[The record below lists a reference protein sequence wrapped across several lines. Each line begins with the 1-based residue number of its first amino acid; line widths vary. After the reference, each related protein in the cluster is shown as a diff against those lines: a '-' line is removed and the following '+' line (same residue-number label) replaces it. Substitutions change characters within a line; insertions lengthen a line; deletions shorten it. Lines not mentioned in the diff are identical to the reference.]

1 MNIRSMKALPSL
13 LIPAF
18 ALTLSIQPSNRL
30 LGQEKAKTNSSVV
43 FTNPSNND
51 SFFSRTLAPVSVYAV
66 KGKTPQKNYQLKSA
80 DWIQHDA
87 TQVLTQI
94 AGFNAIRKSG
104 NFGFDPVFRGFKW
117 EQLNLVTDGVVGA
130 HQACPN
136 RMDPP
141 SSQVMINQIKE
152 IELLKGPHNFRYGP
166 STGAVINFKM
176 NDPVFS
182 DKTMVNG
189 RIGAGYETNGTNR
202 RTEAYVNMSARKFQ
216 TAAALSYSAGDD
228 YKDGSGTLL
237 PGVFNRT
244 ALNLSAAYLLKPGKI
259 ASVNITRN
267 FTRNTSFPTLM
278 MDLLSDDTWMIQAKY
293 QVSAQH
299 KWYSQWNTQVYTSL
313 VDHQMGN
320 GLRPASATMLSHVYA
335 NTETSGGRT
344 EITIRRPTTV
354 WYVGADM
361 KYEYANGTRS
371 RKMLTGMMAGKTFY
385 DTLWQQGSILRTGAF
400 VHTEKKMGLYQLT
413 VSGRMDWVHAKP
425 NQPAAK
431 TIAANS
437 ALNSNSALIS
447 NDLNASISAGISRY
461 FNQNWQASFWIG
473 RGVRSASITEKFIN
487 YLPVGLDAY
496 EVVGNPHLKPEANTQ
511 IDFLVRFKT
520 EYTQIQFNAYNAFMH
535 NYISTVVEPSLRPAL
550 ATSPGVRKF
559 INVKDATIMGFE
571 LSWNQQL
578 AKQLNQDISMA
589 YVRGQNNVLNQ
600 PLPEINPFE
609 IKYKLAADLQQ
620 GKWQPYLSIRHS
632 FAQNRVSAAFNERTT
647 SGFTVTDLGLKWK
660 PVTKIQLTAVAQ
672 NVFNITYREHL
683 SRFINN
689 NLPLN
694 APGRNF
700 VFMVAYTF

>member
-18 ALTLSIQPSNRL
+18 ALTVQP
-30 LGQEKAKTNSSVV
+30 
-43 FTNPSNND
+43 FTNINGQVNQSVNNLQELNND

-66 KGKTPQKNYQLKSA
+66 KGKTPQKTYQLKSA

-94 AGFNAIRKSG
+94 GGFNAIRKSG

-182 DKTMVNG
+182 DKTVVNG

-228 YKDGSGTLL
+228 YKDGNGTVL

-267 FTRNTSFPTLM
+267 MTRNTSFPTLM
-278 MDLLSDDTWMIQAKY
+278 MDLLSDDTWMIQGKY
-293 QVSAQH
+293 QVNAQH

-335 NTETSGGRT
+335 NTETTGGRT
-344 EITIRRPTTV
+344 EITIRRPNTV

-400 VHTEKKMGLYQLT
+400 VHTEKKMGLYQLS
-413 VSGRMDWVHAKP
+413 VSGRMDWVHSKP

-431 TIAANS
+431 TMAANS
-437 ALNSNSALIS
+437 TLVA

-487 YLPVGLDAY
+487 SLPVGLDAY
-496 EVVGNPHLKPEANTQ
+496 EVVGDPHLKPEANTQ
-511 IDFLVRFKT
+511 LDFLLRYKT
-520 EYTQIQFNAYNAFMH
+520 DKTQFQVNGYYAFLSD
-535 NYISTVVEPSLRPAL
+535 YITTEVDPNLKPVV
-550 ATSPGVRKF
+550 ATSPGVRKY
-559 INVKDATIMGFE
+559 INVKEARIMGFE
-571 LSWNQQL
+571 LGWNQQL
-578 AKQLNQDISMA
+578 GKVLNQDITMA
-589 YVRGQNNVLNQ
+589 YVRGQNSVLNQ

-609 IKYKLAADLQQ
+609 IRYKLTAELLQ
-620 GKWQPYLSIRHS
+620 GKMQPYLSIRQS
-632 FAQNRVSAAFNERTT
+632 FAQNRVSTAFNEKAT
-647 SGFTVTDLGLKWK
+647 GDFTVTDLGLKWK
-660 PVTKIQLTAVAQ
+660 LANKIQLTAVAQ
-672 NVFNITYREHL
+672 NLFNVTYREHL

-700 VFMVAYTF
+700 VFMMVYTF

>member
-18 ALTLSIQPSNRL
+18 ALSALPFITIN
-30 LGQEKAKTNSSVV
+30 GQAQSVTHSQQV
-43 FTNPSNND
+43 SND

-66 KGKTPQKNYQLKSA
+66 KGKTPQKTYQLKSA

-182 DKTMVNG
+182 DKAIVNG
-189 RIGAGYETNGTNR
+189 RVGAGYETNGTNR
-202 RTEAYVNMSARKFQ
+202 RTEANVNLSTQKFQ
-216 TAAALSYSAGDD
+216 SAAALSYSAGDD

-244 ALNLSAAYLLKPGKI
+244 ALNLSAAYLIKPGKI

-278 MDLLSDDTWMIQAKY
+278 MDLLSDDTWMIQGKY
-293 QVSAQH
+293 QVNAQH

-320 GLRPASATMLSHVYA
+320 GLRPASTTMLSHVFA
-335 NTETSGGRT
+335 NTKTSGGRT
-344 EITIRRPTTV
+344 EITIRKPTTV
-354 WYVGADM
+354 WYMGADM

-385 DTLWQQGSILRTGAF
+385 DTLWQQGSIIRTGAF

-413 VSGRMDWVHAKP
+413 VSGRMDWVHSKP
-425 NQPAAK
+425 NLPAAK
-431 TIAANS
+431 TVAANS
-437 ALNSNSALIS
+437 TLIS

-461 FNQNWQASFWIG
+461 FNQRWQASFWVG
-473 RGVRSASITEKFIN
+473 RGVRSASLTEKFIN
-487 YLPVGLDAY
+487 YLPVGFDAY

-511 IDFLVRFKT
+511 IDLLVKYQT
-520 EYTQIQFNAYNAFMH
+520 DNTQIQVNAYYAFMH
-535 NYISTVVEPSLRPAL
+535 NYISTVVDPTLRPAL

-578 AKQLNQDISMA
+578 AKILNQDITMA
-589 YVRGQNNVLNQ
+589 YVRGQNSVLNQ

-609 IKYKLAADLQQ
+609 IRYKLTADLFNSQL
-620 GKWQPYLSIRHS
+620 QPYLSVRQS
-632 FAQNRVSAAFNERTT
+632 FAQNRVSAAFNERATG
-647 SGFTVTDLGLKWK
+647 GFTVTDLGLKWK
-660 PVTKIQLTAVAQ
+660 PVTKIQLSAVAQ
-672 NVFNITYREHL
+672 NLFNVTYREHL

-689 NLPLN
+689 SLPLN

-700 VFMVAYTF
+700 VFMMAYTF

>member
-1 MNIRSMKALPSL
+1 MNICSMKALSSL
-13 LIPAF
+13 LIPTF
-18 ALTLSIQPSNRL
+18 ALTLGIQPLNTL
-30 LGQEKAKTNSSVV
+30 YGQEISKVNQSVIN
-43 FTNPSNND
+43 TKESDKD

-66 KGKTPQKNYQLKSA
+66 KGKTPQKNYQLKSG

-166 STGAVINFKM
+166 ATGAVINFKM
-176 NDPVFS
+176 NDPVFT
-182 DKTMVNG
+182 DKAVVNG

-202 RTEAYVNMSARKFQ
+202 RTEAYVNLSTQKFQ
-216 TAAALSYSAGDD
+216 TATAISYSAGDD
-228 YKDGSGTLL
+228 YKDGSGTLF

-267 FTRNTSFPTLM
+267 FTRNTSFPTLL
-278 MDLLSDDTWMIQAKY
+278 MDLLSDDTWMIQGKY

-299 KWYSQWNTQVYTSL
+299 KWFSQWNTQVYTSL

-320 GLRPASATMLSHVYA
+320 GLRPTSATMLSHVFA

-344 EITIRRPTTV
+344 ELTIRRPTTV
-354 WYVGADM
+354 WYVGADV

-371 RKMLTGMMAGKTFY
+371 RKMLTGTMAGKTFY

-400 VHTEKKMGLYQLT
+400 VHTEKKLGLFQLT

-431 TIAANS
+431 TIAFNDV
-437 ALNSNSALIS
+437 LNGNAGLIS
-447 NDLNASISAGISRY
+447 NDLNTSISAGISRY
-461 FNQNWQASFWIG
+461 FNNRWQASFWVG

-511 IDFLVRFKT
+511 MDFLLRYKT
-520 EYTQIQFNAYNAFMH
+520 EHTQLQINGYYAFLSD
-535 NYISTVVEPSLRPAL
+535 YISTVVDPTLKPVI

-559 INVKDATIMGFE
+559 INVKEASIIGFE
-571 LSWNQQL
+571 LNWNQQL
-578 AKQLNQDISMA
+578 AKVLSQEITMA
-589 YVRGQNNVLNQ
+589 FVRGQNRVLNQ

-609 IKYKLAADLQQ
+609 IRYKLSADVLNS
-620 GKWQPYLSIRHS
+620 KLQPYVSIRQS
-632 FAQNRVSAAFNERTT
+632 FAQRRVSTAFNEKITND
-647 SGFTVTDLGLKWK
+647 FTVTDLGLKWK
-660 PVTKIQLTAVAQ
+660 PVSQIQLTAVAQ
-672 NVFNITYREHL
+672 NLFNVTYREHL
-683 SRFINN
+683 SRFINSS
-689 NLPLN
+689 LPLN

-700 VFMVAYTF
+700 VFMIAYTF

>member
-18 ALTLSIQPSNRL
+18 ALAALPLTTISGQAQSITHSQLVS
-30 LGQEKAKTNSSVV
+30 
-43 FTNPSNND
+43 ND

-66 KGKTPQKNYQLKSA
+66 KGKTPQKTYQLKSA

-182 DKTMVNG
+182 DKAIVNG
-189 RIGAGYETNGTNR
+189 RVGAGYETNGTNR
-202 RTEAYVNMSARKFQ
+202 RTEAYVNLSTRKFQ

-278 MDLLSDDTWMIQAKY
+278 MDLLSDDTWMIQGKY
-293 QVSAQH
+293 QVNAQH

-354 WYVGADM
+354 WYMGADM

-385 DTLWQQGSILRTGAF
+385 DTLWQQGSIIRTGAF

-413 VSGRMDWVHAKP
+413 VSGRMDWVHSKP

-431 TIAANS
+431 TAAANS
-437 ALNSNSALIS
+437 TLIS
-447 NDLNASISAGISRY
+447 NDLNTSISAGVSRY
-461 FNQNWQASFWIG
+461 FNQRWQTSFWVG
-473 RGVRSASITEKFIN
+473 RGVRSASLTEKFIN

-496 EVVGNPHLKPEANTQ
+496 EVVGDPHLKPEANTQ
-511 IDFLVRFKT
+511 IDFLLRYKT
-520 EYTQIQFNAYNAFMH
+520 DNTQIQLNAYYAFMH
-535 NYISTVVEPSLRPAL
+535 NYISTVVDPTLRPAL

-578 AKQLNQDISMA
+578 AKTLNQDITMA
-589 YVRGQNNVLNQ
+589 YVRGQNRVLNQ
-600 PLPEINPFE
+600 PLPEMNPFE
-609 IKYKLAADLQQ
+609 IRYKLTAELLQ
-620 GKWQPYLSIRHS
+620 GKMQPYVSIRQS
-632 FAQNRVSAAFNERTT
+632 FAQNRVSTAFSEKAT
-647 SGFTVTDLGLKWK
+647 GDFAVTDLGLKWK
-660 PVTKIQLTAVAQ
+660 PATKIQLTAVAQ
-672 NVFNITYREHL
+672 NLFNVTYREHL

-700 VFMVAYTF
+700 VFMMAYTF

>member
-18 ALTLSIQPSNRL
+18 ALTVIHPFKAIN
-30 LGQEKAKTNSSVV
+30 GQAQSVTHSQQVNSD
-43 FTNPSNND
+43 T
-51 SFFSRTLAPVSVYAV
+51 FFSRTLAPVSVYSV
-66 KGKTPQKNYQLKSA
+66 KGKTPQKTYQLKSA

-94 AGFNAIRKSG
+94 VGFNAIRKSG

-141 SSQVMINQIKE
+141 SSQIMINQIKE

-182 DKTMVNG
+182 DKTVVNG
-189 RIGAGYETNGTNR
+189 RVGAGYETNGTNR
-202 RTEAYVNMSARKFQ
+202 RTEAYVNLSTQKFQ
-216 TAAALSYSAGDD
+216 TATALSYSAGDD

-278 MDLLSDDTWMIQAKY
+278 MDLLSDDTWMIQGKY
-293 QVSAQH
+293 QVNAQH
-299 KWYSQWNTQVYTSL
+299 KWYSQWNTQVFTSL

-335 NTETSGGRT
+335 NTETRGGRT

-354 WYVGADM
+354 WYMGADM

-385 DTLWQQGSILRTGAF
+385 DTLWQQGSIIRTGAF
-400 VHTEKKMGLYQLT
+400 VHTEKKLGLYQLT
-413 VSGRMDWVHAKP
+413 VSGRMDWVHSKP

-431 TIAANS
+431 TVAANS
-437 ALNSNSALIS
+437 SLIA
-447 NDLNASISAGISRY
+447 NDLNTSISAGISRY
-461 FNQNWQASFWIG
+461 FNQRWQASFWIG
-473 RGVRSASITEKFIN
+473 RGVRSASLTEKFIN

-511 IDFLVRFKT
+511 IDFLVRYKT
-520 EYTQIQFNAYNAFMH
+520 DNTQIQVNAYYAFMH
-535 NYISTVVEPSLRPAL
+535 NYISTVVDPTLRPAL

-578 AKQLNQDISMA
+578 AKTLNQDITMA
-589 YVRGQNNVLNQ
+589 YVRGQNSVLNQ

-609 IKYKLAADLQQ
+609 IRYKLTADLFNSQL
-620 GKWQPYLSIRHS
+620 QPYLSIRQS

-647 SGFTVTDLGLKWK
+647 GGFTVTDLGLKWK
-660 PVTKIQLTAVAQ
+660 PAVKIQLTAVAQ
-672 NVFNITYREHL
+672 NLFNITYREHL

-689 NLPLN
+689 SLPLN

-700 VFMVAYTF
+700 VFMMAFSF

>member
-1 MNIRSMKALPSL
+1 MNILSMKALPSL
-13 LIPAF
+13 FIPFF
-18 ALTLSIQPSNRL
+18 ALTILPFTTIN
-30 LGQEKAKTNSSVV
+30 GQKVY
-43 FTNPSNND
+43 ND
-51 SFFSRTLAPVSVYAV
+51 SFFSRTLAPVSVYSV
-66 KGKTPQKNYQLKSA
+66 KGKTPQKTYQLKSA

-182 DKTMVNG
+182 DKTIVNG
-189 RIGAGYETNGTNR
+189 RVGAGYETNGTNR
-202 RTEAYVNMSARKFQ
+202 RTEAYVNLSAQKFQ

-228 YKDGSGTLL
+228 YKDGRGTLL

-259 ASVNITRN
+259 ASLNITRN

-278 MDLLSDDTWMIQAKY
+278 MDLLSDDTWMIQGKY
-293 QVSAQH
+293 QVNAQH

-320 GLRPASATMLSHVYA
+320 GLRPASATLLSHVYA

-354 WYVGADM
+354 WYIGADM

-385 DTLWQQGSILRTGAF
+385 DTLWQQGSILRTGTF

-413 VSGRMDWVHAKP
+413 LSGRMDWVHSKP

-431 TIAANS
+431 TVAANPTV
-437 ALNSNSALIS
+437 IS
-447 NDLNASISAGISRY
+447 NDLNTSISAGISRY
-461 FNQNWQASFWIG
+461 FNQRWQASFWVG
-473 RGVRSASITEKFIN
+473 RGVRSASLTEKFIN

-496 EVVGNPHLKPEANTQ
+496 EVVGNPHLKPETNTQ
-511 IDFLVRFKT
+511 IDFLVRYKIEKT
-520 EYTQIQFNAYNAFMH
+520 QVQVNAYYAFMQ
-535 NYISTVVEPSLRPAL
+535 NYISTVVDPTLRPAL
-550 ATSPGVRKF
+550 TTSPGVRKF

-571 LSWNQQL
+571 LSWNQQI
-578 AKQLNQDISMA
+578 AKNLNQDITMA
-589 YVRGQNNVLNQ
+589 YVRGKNSVLNQ

-609 IKYKLAADLQQ
+609 IRYELTADLFNSQL
-620 GKWQPYLSIRHS
+620 QPYLYVRQS

-647 SGFTVTDLGLKWK
+647 GGFTVTDLGLKWR
-660 PVTKIQLTAVAQ
+660 PAAKIQLTAVAQ
-672 NVFNITYREHL
+672 NLFNITYREHL

-689 NLPLN
+689 SLPLN
-694 APGRNF
+694 ATGRNF
-700 VFMVAYTF
+700 VFMMSYTF

>member
-18 ALTLSIQPSNRL
+18 ALTIQPFNTMN
-30 LGQEKAKTNSSVV
+30 GQTNQSVNISQQV
-43 FTNPSNND
+43 NKD
-51 SFFSRTLAPVSVYAV
+51 SFFSRTLTPVSVYAV
-66 KGKTPQKNYQLKSA
+66 KGKTPQKTYQLKSA

-182 DKTMVNG
+182 DKAIVNG
-189 RIGAGYETNGTNR
+189 RVGAGYETNGTNR
-202 RTEAYVNMSARKFQ
+202 RTEAYVNLSTQKFQ
-216 TAAALSYSAGDD
+216 TAVALSYSAGDD
-228 YKDGSGTLL
+228 YKDGRGTLL

-244 ALNLSAAYLLKPGKI
+244 ALNVSAAYLLKEGKI

-267 FTRNTSFPTLM
+267 MTRNTSFPTLM
-278 MDLLSDDTWMIQAKY
+278 MDLLSDDTWMIQGKY
-293 QVSAQH
+293 QVNAQH

-344 EITIRRPTTV
+344 EITIRRPSTV

-413 VSGRMDWVHAKP
+413 VSGRMDWVHSKP

-431 TIAANS
+431 TVAANS
-437 ALNSNSALIS
+437 TLIS
-447 NDLNASISAGISRY
+447 NDLNTSISAGISRY
-461 FNQNWQASFWIG
+461 FNQRWQASFWMG
-473 RGVRSASITEKFIN
+473 RGVRSASLTEKFIN

-496 EVVGNPHLKPEANTQ
+496 EVVGDPHLKPEANTQ
-511 IDFLVRFKT
+511 IDFLLRYKT
-520 EYTQIQFNAYNAFMH
+520 DNTQFQLNAYYAFMH
-535 NYISTVVEPSLRPAL
+535 NYISTVVDPTLRPAL

-578 AKQLNQDISMA
+578 AKTLNQDITMA
-589 YVRGQNNVLNQ
+589 YVRGQNRVLNQ
-600 PLPEINPFE
+600 PLPEMNPFE
-609 IKYKLAADLQQ
+609 IRYKLTAELLQ
-620 GKWQPYLSIRHS
+620 GKMQPYVSIRQS
-632 FAQNRVSAAFNERTT
+632 FAQNRVSTAFSEKAT
-647 SGFTVTDLGLKWK
+647 GDFTVTDLGLKWK
-660 PVTKIQLTAVAQ
+660 PATKIQLTAVAQ
-672 NVFNITYREHL
+672 NLFNVTYREHL

-700 VFMVAYTF
+700 VFMMAYTF

>member
-18 ALTLSIQPSNRL
+18 ALTVQPFNIIN
-30 LGQEKAKTNSSVV
+30 GQKVY
-43 FTNPSNND
+43 ND
-51 SFFSRTLAPVSVYAV
+51 SFFSRTLAPVSVYSV
-66 KGKTPQKNYQLKSA
+66 KGKTPQKTYQLKSA

-117 EQLNLVTDGVVGA
+117 EQLNLVTDGAVGA

-182 DKTMVNG
+182 DKAVVNG
-189 RIGAGYETNGTNR
+189 RIGAGYENNGANR
-202 RTEAYVNMSARKFQ
+202 RTEAYINLSTQKFQ

-228 YKDGSGTLL
+228 YKDGSGNLL

-244 ALNLSAAYLLKPGKI
+244 ALNLSAAYLIKPGKI

-267 FTRNTSFPTLM
+267 MTRNTSFPTLM
-278 MDLLSDDTWMIQAKY
+278 MDLLSDDTWMIQGKY
-293 QVSAQH
+293 QVNAQQ

-354 WYVGADM
+354 WYIGADI

-413 VSGRMDWVHAKP
+413 VSGRMDWVHSKP

-431 TIAANS
+431 TVAANS
-437 ALNSNSALIS
+437 TLVA

-461 FNQNWQASFWIG
+461 FNQNWQASLWLG
-473 RGVRSASITEKFIN
+473 HGVRSASITEKFIN

-496 EVVGNPHLKPEANTQ
+496 EVVGDPHLKPEANTQ
-511 IDFLVRFKT
+511 IDFLLRYKT
-520 EYTQIQFNAYNAFMH
+520 ENTQFQINGYYAFLTD
-535 NYISTVVEPSLRPAL
+535 YISTIADPSLKPVVT
-550 ATSPGVRKF
+550 TSPGVRKF
-559 INVKDATIMGFE
+559 INVKEASIIGFE
-571 LSWNQQL
+571 VSWNQQL
-578 AKQLNQDISMA
+578 AKVLNQDISMA
-589 YVRGQNNVLNQ
+589 YVRGQNRVLNQ
-600 PLPEINPFE
+600 PLPEMNPFE
-609 IKYKLAADLQQ
+609 IRYKLTADLLNS
-620 GKWQPYLSIRHS
+620 KLQPYLSIRQS
-632 FAQNRVSAAFNERTT
+632 FAQNRVSTAFNEKATAD
-647 SGFTVTDLGLKWK
+647 FTVTDLGVKWK
-660 PVTKIQLTAVAQ
+660 PATKIQLTAVAQ

-700 VFMVAYTF
+700 VFMMSYTF